1 MPIFHCFHTLSLE
14 LTLNLCC
21 QLRSFSSAEDTRTE
35 DGGVADD
42 DANDHRAVQHVLA
55 PCIKRRLLTI

>member
-21 QLRSFSSAEDTRTE
+21 QLPPSEDATVE

>member
-1 MPIFHCFHTLSLE
+1 MLSAP
-14 LTLNLCC
+14 
-21 QLRSFSSAEDTRTE
+21 FSSAEDTRTE

-55 PCIKRRLLTI
+55 PCIKRRLLTNII